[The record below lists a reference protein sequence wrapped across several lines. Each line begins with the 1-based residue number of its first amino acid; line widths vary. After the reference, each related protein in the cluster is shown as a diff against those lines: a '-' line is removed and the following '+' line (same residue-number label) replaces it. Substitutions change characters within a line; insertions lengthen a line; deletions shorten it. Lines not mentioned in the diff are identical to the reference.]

1 MKLHVITIATG
12 IYNIYL
18 NDLINSIFNVL
29 QKELLKFNID
39 IDINIISDKNYISEN
54 SKYNN
59 IIKNYHIINMPYP
72 LVNLSKLL
80 YIYDVYKVN
89 NYDLNDKFIY
99 VDADS
104 YFISDCDYSTIVN
117 DILDNDMVFAISPW
131 IWDKE
136 LSSSDN
142 YVISLCENPK
152 YNSASYRKNPVNKNF
167 SQTSFFSTS
176 GLMLNKLNN
185 IIYNYVSLDLNINV
199 NNRYIPKMSEQ
210 SYINKFLDE
219 QLNNNNILINNCKI
233 KVDKYI
239 FDDYSDLYINN
250 PKKCKDYINKFSNKI
265 FVIQKMKYHLKD
277 KKRNSYKYNI
287 VY

>member
-12 IYNIYL
+12 VYNIYL

-54 SKYNN
+54 SEHNN
-59 IIKNYHIINMPYP
+59 IIKNYHIIDMPYP
-72 LVNLSKLL
+72 LIPLSKLL

-136 LSSSDN
+136 LSS
-142 YVISLCENPK
+142 YYTISLCENPK

-219 QLNNNNILINNCKI
+219 QLNNNNILIDDCKI

-239 FDDYSDLYINN
+239 FNDYSDLYINN
-250 PKKCKDYINKFSNKI
+250 PKKYKDYINKFSNKI

-287 VY
+287 DY